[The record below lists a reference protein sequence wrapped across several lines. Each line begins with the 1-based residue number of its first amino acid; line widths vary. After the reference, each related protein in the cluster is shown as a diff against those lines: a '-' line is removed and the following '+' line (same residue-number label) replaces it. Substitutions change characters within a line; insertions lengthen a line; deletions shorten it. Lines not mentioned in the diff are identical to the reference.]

1 MHFVINFQSK
11 LHNRK
16 YFFYTLP
23 IHSTSIS
30 ARYRSRVVD
39 TAAVAVPEVQLL
51 WVTPRS
57 ASKRL
62 NVGTVL
68 LRYPSSFGDA
78 RL

>member
-1 MHFVINFQSK
+1 MINFLSK

-39 TAAVAVPEVQLL
+39 TAAAAVPEVQLL

-57 ASKRL
+57 ASERL

>member
-1 MHFVINFQSK
+1 MINFQSK

-57 ASKRL
+57 AS
-62 NVGTVL
+62 
-68 LRYPSSFGDA
+68 A
-78 RL
+78 